1 MRGRARTAKR
11 SQPRFFFTRERSESD
26 GSVEPLFAEA
36 GSRETQPYRA
46 IGMPEGDRVLD
57 HESRKAYSDACSLTG
72 SLMNC

>member
-36 GSRETQPYRA
+36 ASRETQPYRA
-46 IGMPEGDRVLD
+46 IGMPEGDAF
-57 HESRKAYSDACSLTG
+57 SITKAARHIQIPVR
-72 SLMNC
+72 